1 MPKWVAFF
9 FSFSVIVFSYF
20 HLLDKCRV
28 AVFCRDEGHCIHISS
43 EGPTCQVQ
51 RHYSSQSHRL
61 YLSVGHYVVL
71 FTTIMRR
78 FKVRPYFL
86 QNISQ
91 LSSVTSSI
99 SDDPLTQFTAKPSFA
114 MQAVN
119 VTYQDG
125 LPVHRRSPIQILT
138 GSDLAQLRWS
148 RPTRYH

>member
-1 MPKWVAFF
+1 M
-9 FSFSVIVFSYF
+9 
-20 HLLDKCRV
+20 
-28 AVFCRDEGHCIHISS
+28 
-43 EGPTCQVQ
+43 
-51 RHYSSQSHRL
+51 
-61 YLSVGHYVVL
+61 GHYVVL

-138 GSDLAQLRWS
+138 GSDLAQVR
-148 RPTRYH
+148 